1 MEEII
6 ALYKEGIDITLI
18 RENLKL
24 SPTERLRKLE
34 SFMRFVDEVRRAGAA
49 RRRR

>member
-6 ALYKEGIDITLI
+6 ALYKKGVDITLI

-24 SPTERLRKLE
+24 SPGQRIEKLE
-34 SFMRFVDEVRRAGAA
+34 GFMRALVEVRRAGAA
-49 RRRR
+49 ARGR